1 MMKRYFYILLLCA
14 CATFGFVTNA
24 TAQFANDDIITIS
37 SGTNY
42 LAVNGNNIARVQNN
56 PTINCLWKV
65 VKEGDNY
72 SFESVS
78 SVGKYLYVYK
88 DKNNYTLRLGAI
100 AAFTISTTQS
110 DDNKSIG
117 KLYNTAQKRYI
128 RYRSNS
134 WQTTDQNR
142 EASSLTIEKWELK
155 SEKGEVKITA
165 TANPTTITFDEFVDD
180 DTAESKDITVT
191 VSSASTKEKEYYQ
204 NLNNSL
210 QTILVY
216 EKDVVGDSFEI
227 SGVSATWS
235 FNDNNSIYSSTNCE
249 VFGESASTKRNLLK
263 IESVTPS
270 QDNKSCTISIS
281 TVGKSPMEMKNS
293 EKWKDYSDILVVA
306 FRNADP
312 NIDATYR
319 AYIDVTRYSFHQEEL
334 PEFQVKTNL
343 SDNNILFSKGGGEEI
358 INISCVHQHGASILH
373 YSYDHDGTTEIV
385 KEIDKIYEVEPT
397 TITDLTFAQFAA
409 KSIIEESNVDWVTLS
424 HSANGPSDGKLTL
437 SVGENATTSARSA
450 RLVGRF
456 NYQCPANSE
465 VTHSAILQIPIT
477 QNAKDGA
484 IKFVHNKGIYNT
496 QFGINPYT
504 QEDEQL
510 VHTAEKII
518 YYQAGTKITLNLPEK
533 RFQGYKR
540 WYDYKTGDD
549 PAYNAS
555 ASDRAAWSTAPQGTR
570 INNEYGDT
578 YGIYDTENREANT
591 PVITASWT
599 DNKEHIIACDLSNYK
614 DYKIDKEGQ
623 TTTSITEPTLSYRQL
638 FRLRPAEWIA
648 DTLTTMSLEG
658 KYFEVHN
665 YMAPTGKNIYLAT
678 NYHHS
683 LATETDNSYF
693 YYNANNQLARVSGAR
708 WYKDGVEVTGTYS
721 YDVKDYFKISSNTE
735 GTVRYE
741 LRVPGKLEGG
751 KDVLI
756 AQFVVTF
763 VSPTTHGPTT
773 TEIISRDKILSDY
786 VMLEEINFNYSPLPT
801 SNTANQQLYHP
812 LSWNESTYGYYYP
825 DGVLGGDEMY
835 HQHTNRSGNNIP
847 YTGEYFLVNSLDL
860 EWADQI
866 NRGGANQGY
875 VLYVDG
881 AEEPGLVASIS
892 TDAAVCSGQTMYCS
906 MWLCNPSRE
915 RRNGTYCDPIFRCN
929 IQGRNAGDSDWTDV
943 GVYFVGDLPWGAS
956 TNTGGLWHQV
966 KFPIDSEVSYDETR
980 VQIYN
985 FGTGESG
992 NDFMVDDIC
1001 LFVSPLSLAA
1011 YQATMGCQSFTGIS
1025 EASTAVVVRVD
1036 YARLNKD
1043 LQNRYVYY
1051 RLFNT
1056 TDNKVVKLKT
1066 LSANNEVVS
1075 AYYAEDREHISEEYG
1090 SVKIP
1095 ADDYIPT
1102 TGAGDNIQTSLASYM
1117 DNLMTNNLRHGKC
1130 YVKDANNNWYLY
1142 LMHIIPNT
1150 QSNVYGQDEDIYL
1163 VKDKDY
1169 LITIA
1174 NNQDELIKPECSS
1187 TTELHATT
1195 DTYVELHDADGG
1207 VERVDCRDKLCA
1219 NNLYFLDVKVQN
1231 TLATGIGGNLET
1243 LVATVHADWLIGEEF
1258 DDVYCTP
1265 RSMSDS
1271 IKGYVDTI
1279 AFKSKYGC
1287 TRNDLRKAIAGMRQ
1301 VPTNDVPNPNYRV
1314 ADANELEETSFFDD
1328 NDLQLIQRLCNE
1340 GKLSLYQT
1348 SVRFYMGSEETVRYW
1363 AYPIAEDATVMFNGK
1378 EYTLYDC
1385 DEPKWVKLTSDYS
1398 EYAINLSPI
1407 DKVDQTAAQRLD
1419 VPSVRILEGTEIVT
1433 VPIRQLIGAA
1443 KLNSILAPTSDEITF
1458 RYDAVIPGV
1467 LEYVE
1472 FLENRIAVVNAPEQ
1486 LEPGEDYLMRM
1497 AFYNAAGQAYEKDC
1511 RVGFAYF
1518 YLSIVPKTVQWT
1530 GEFSNQW
1537 GDDRNWQGVKEDG
1550 SLMEGNAFTP
1560 LPETNVIIRANTPV
1574 STITTTDEYPMDVN
1588 HHPNACNKIYFE
1600 HGATIHNQHLLVY
1613 SQAFVDMKIEAAN
1626 WNSMAPPLKGMYTGD
1641 MYVPHNGMYDGK
1653 TDGKNAEYNNVEDH
1667 SDYPFV
1673 VNFFQGTRTSKA
1685 PYVFWQS
1692 VYNKSATVYHENGN
1706 QSHHPASSETATFVQ
1721 TNSLGQALPVGS
1733 GYQVLGYGPTHKEDD
1748 EIIVRL
1754 PKPDNYYSYFK
1765 KDGTESEQ
1773 RAYVDHSS
1781 SHRLAFEPD
1790 ASGNMRITL
1799 KNELASN
1806 QFMFGNPTMN
1816 YIDMAEFLKDNSSI
1830 IALKYYSMSN
1840 STWNAENTTT
1850 IQNEP
1855 GAGLLAPMRSVLLEL
1870 AEGMEA
1876 KTSLTVTLSASHLVG
1891 NETYTQNA
1899 PMRQQVASEEPSE
1912 TQLMTI
1918 YATCEN
1924 GQARCVLA
1932 SNAYA
1937 HDMYNGNED
1946 ALFISS
1952 GVENG
1957 VNSATATSPVN
1968 MYTVSEQVPMMVD
1981 VRENID
1987 TVPVFM
1993 LVHDSYRTEKV
2004 RFSFYLSLN
2013 WEKECYFCDAVT
2025 GARYRIL
2032 DGLWLEMDMP
2042 LNHATRYFITGPD
2055 QTTNSGVVTN
2065 TTNPNVAPLQVW
2077 AYSEQAGEIT
2087 VRSNDI
2093 IQSVTIYDIAG
2104 HIIARQTLDL
2114 LYNQVS
2120 LPVGQGIHIAE
2131 VTLRDNSKHYTRA
2144 IVK

>member
-1 MMKRYFYILLLCA
+1 MKRFSYIMFVCA
-14 CATFGFVTNA
+14 CALFVFVGNA
-24 TAQFANDDIITIS
+24 SAQIKSDDIVTISYKVTDRNGNVTSNYLYANGTSISDKPTYDESCLWKITI

-42 LAVNGNNIARVQNN
+42 SFQNVKT
-56 PTINCLWKV
+56 PTN
-65 VKEGDNY
+65 
-72 SFESVS
+72 
-78 SVGKYLYVYK
+78 YLYTSRSGSTYSLTLGENASIFTFDGSNV
-88 DKNNYTLRLGAI
+88 NNVAQGTLSYR
-100 AAFTISTTQS
+100 FS
-110 DDNKSIG
+110 NN
-117 KLYNTAQKRYI
+117 NTRYI
-128 RYRSNS
+128 RFSNNNFQMS
-134 WQTTDQNR
+134 STNN
-142 EASSLTIEKWELK
+142 SNSLTIEKWELK

-191 VSSASTKEKEYYQ
+191 VSSAITKEKEYYQ
-204 NLNNSL
+204 NLNNSS
-210 QTILVY
+210 QTIFVS
-216 EKDVVGDSFEI
+216 EGDVESDATFEI
-227 SGVSATWS
+227 SNVSAIWS
-235 FNDNNSIYSSTNCE
+235 SNANNNIYSSTNCE

-281 TVGKSPMEMKNS
+281 TVGNSPMEMKNG

-343 SDNNILFSKGGGEEI
+343 SDNNILFSKGGDEEI

-409 KSIIEESNVDWVTLS
+409 KSIIDETNVDWVTLS

-437 SVGENATTSARSA
+437 SVEENATNIARSA
-450 RLVGRF
+450 RLVGQF

-477 QNAKDGA
+477 QNAKDGD

-496 QFGINPYT
+496 QFGTNPYT

-518 YYQAGTKITLNLPEK
+518 YYQSGTDITLNLPEK

-549 PAYNAS
+549 PAYNAN
-555 ASDRAAWSTAPQGTR
+555 ATDRAAWVTAPQGTR

-578 YGIYDTENREANT
+578 YGIYDTNNRAANT
-591 PVITASWT
+591 PIITASWT

-614 DYKIDKEGQ
+614 DYDTDNPAE
-623 TTTSITEPTLSYRQL
+623 ITEPTLSYRQL

-665 YMAPTGKNIYLAT
+665 YMAPTGENIYLAT

-683 LATETDNSYF
+683 LATATDNNYF

-735 GTVRYE
+735 GTIRYE

-812 LSWNESTYGYYYP
+812 LSWDESTYGYYYP
-825 DGVLGGDEMY
+825 DDVLGGDEMY
-835 HQHTNRSGNNIP
+835 HQHTNRSGNKIP
-847 YTGEYFLVNSLDL
+847 YTGEYFLVNSLNL
-860 EWADQI
+860 EWADQD

-892 TDAAVCSGQTMYCS
+892 TDATVCSGQTMYCS

-1001 LFVSPLSLAA
+1001 LFVSPFSLAA
-1011 YQATMGCQSFTGIS
+1011 YQATMGCHSYTGVD

-1036 YARLNKD
+1036 YARLNQD
-1043 LQNRYVYY
+1043 LQNRFVYY

-1075 AYYAEDREHISEEYG
+1075 AYYAEDSEHISEEYG
-1090 SVKIP
+1090 SIKIP

-1117 DNLMTNNLRHGKC
+1117 NNLMNNNLRHGKC

-1169 LITIA
+1169 LLAIA
-1174 NNQDELIKPECSS
+1174 NDYNELDGTECSS

-1219 NNLYFLDVKVQN
+1219 NNQYFLDVKVEN

-1287 TRNDLRKAIAGMRQ
+1287 TRNDLRDAIGRMRQ
-1301 VPTNDVPNPNYRV
+1301 VPSDKEPNPNYSV
-1314 ADANELEETSFFDD
+1314 SDASQLQVTSFF
-1328 NDLQLIQRLCNE
+1328 NSNQKELIKRLCAE
-1340 GKLSLYQT
+1340 GKLSLYKT
-1348 SVRFYMGSEETVRYW
+1348 SVRFYMGSNETVRYW
-1363 AYPIAEDATVMFNGK
+1363 VYPIAEDATVTFNGTP
-1378 EYTLYDC
+1378 YTLYDC
-1385 DEPKWVKLTSDYS
+1385 DEPKWIKLTSDSS
-1398 EYAINLSPI
+1398 EYALNLSPI
-1407 DKVDQTAAQRLD
+1407 NKEDQTSAQRLD
-1419 VPSVRILEGTEIVT
+1419 IPSVRILEGTEQVT
-1433 VPIRQLIGAA
+1433 VPIKQLIGDA
-1443 KLNSILAPTSDEITF
+1443 KLNSALAPTSDEITF
-1458 RYDAVIPGV
+1458 RYDAVVPGV
-1467 LEYVE
+1467 LEYIE
-1472 FLENRIAVVNAPEQ
+1472 FLENRIAIVDAPEQ
-1486 LEPGEDYLMRM
+1486 LEPGKDYLMRI
-1497 AFYNAAGQAYEKDC
+1497 AFYNADGQAYDADC

-1518 YLSIVPKTVQWT
+1518 YLSIVPKKVEWT
-1530 GEFSNQW
+1530 GQFNNDW

-1550 SLMEGNAFTP
+1550 SLMEGYAYAP
-1560 LPETNVIIRANTPV
+1560 LPETNVIIRADKPV
-1574 STITTTDEYPMDVN
+1574 PIITATDAYPMDVN

-1600 HGATIHNQHLLVY
+1600 PDAMIHNQHLLEY
-1613 SQAFVDMKIEAAN
+1613 NEAYVDMKIQAAN

-1641 MYVPHNGMYDGK
+1641 MFVPHVDNN
-1653 TDGKNAEYNNVEDH
+1653 NAEYKSITDH
-1667 SDYPFV
+1667 GNYPFAV
-1673 VNFFQGTRTSKA
+1673 SPFQGARTSKA

-1692 VYNKSATVYHENGN
+1692 LYNKRATIYHENGN
-1706 QSHHPASSETATFVQ
+1706 QSHPALTTTAIFAQ
-1721 TNSLGQALPVGS
+1721 TNSLGQPLPPGT
-1733 GYQVLGYGPTHKEDD
+1733 GYQVLGFGPQRNELD

-1754 PKPDNYYSYFK
+1754 PKPDTYYSYYYSN
-1765 KDGTESEQ
+1765 GTVSDQ
-1773 RAYVDHSS
+1773 HAYVEHSS
-1781 SHRLAFEPD
+1781 KLAFEPD
-1790 ASGNMRITL
+1790 ANGDMYITL
-1799 KNELASN
+1799 TNDLPSS
-1806 QFMFGNPTMN
+1806 QFMFGNPTMTN
-1816 YIDMAEFLKDNSSI
+1816 IDMQKFLDDPYNK
-1830 IALKYYSMSN
+1830 AKLAQKYYTMSN
-1840 STWNAENTTT
+1840 SSWKAETWATAEHSGSG
-1850 IQNEP
+1850 E
-1855 GAGLLAPMRSVLLEL
+1855 LAPMRSVLLEL
-1870 AEGMEA
+1870 ASGDA
-1876 KTSLTVTLSASHLVG
+1876 TSITVKLSKTHLVG
-1891 NETYTQNA
+1891 YTEPA
-1899 PMRQQVASEEPSE
+1899 PAGVVARKNVAEEELGE

-1918 YATCEN
+1918 YATSEG
-1924 GQARCVLA
+1924 GQARCMLA

-1937 HDMYNGNED
+1937 HDIYDNQED

-1952 GVENG
+1952 GVEEG

-1987 TVPVFM
+1987 TVPLSM

-2004 RFSFYLSLN
+2004 QFAFYLSLN
-2013 WEKECYFCDAVT
+2013 WDKECYFCDAVT
-2025 GARYRIL
+2025 GKRYRIM

-2042 LNHATRYFITGPD
+2042 QNHEVRYFIDGPD
-2055 QTTNSGVVTN
+2055 VIDPDNGGDIWSSTEDVKTSDM
-2065 TTNPNVAPLQVW
+2065 QVW
-2077 AYSEQAGEIT
+2077 AYSPSQGEL
-2087 VRSNDI
+2087 VVASNDI
-2093 IQSVTIYDIAG
+2093 IKEVTVYDIAG
-2104 HIIARQTLDL
+2104 RVIAHQTLNL
-2114 LYNQVS
+2114 QYS
-2120 LPVGQGIHIAE
+2120 SMTIATIPGVCIVE
-2131 VTLRDNSKHYTRA
+2131 TTLRDNTKHYTQTVVR
-2144 IVK
+2144 